1 MDYDGRGLIAQ
12 RETAV
17 RIILTHENA
26 DFDALAAL
34 LAAHKLD
41 PEAIPVQPEQ
51 LNRNVAAFL
60 ALYVSGLP
68 FARRADIDFENVEA
82 ITLVDTQR
90 LPQIKGLPQHVPV
103 YVIDHHPVKS
113 KPDPR
118 YTLTGEVI
126 GSTTTLLVEQM
137 QARGIQVSSL
147 EATLLAL
154 GIYEDTGSLTYGGTT
169 ARDLRAAAWTVEHH
183 AVLDTVRRFLE
194 PPLNEEQQRLFE
206 ALLTQSETRVID
218 GYPIIVAAA
227 RIDEYVN
234 EVAGV
239 AHRLRE
245 MLDPTG
251 LFVLVEMPGALHLV
265 CRATDDAINVGEVA
279 RHFGG
284 GGHER
289 AAAAS
294 IHDMTFEETL
304 DKLWDIIARSIQ
316 PAVHVRDLM
325 SYGVQTL
332 EADKTLAQVI
342 RKMRRIGHEGFPVVQ
357 DGRVV
362 GLLTR
367 RDADR
372 AMEHG
377 LGNVKVHEVMT
388 AGEVTLRPD
397 DSVGVLEQTMV
408 DSGWGQI
415 PVVDDSNRLIGV
427 VTRTDLIKHWASQH
441 PGRRAPGE
449 NALTMAE
456 IGDVLGKP
464 VENLI
469 QTIARHA
476 QTNDVAIYLV
486 GGVVRDLLLERPN
499 FDVDF
504 VVEGDAIALARSL
517 SEQYGGTV
525 SSFRP
530 FGTAKWTLTD
540 DVAAALGVEPGT
552 LPDHVDFATARNEFY
567 EHPTALPTVYRGS
580 IKLDL
585 ARRDFTINTLAVQL
599 SPEAASG
606 RVLDFFGGV
615 RDLRE
620 KRIAVLHNLSFV
632 DDPTRMIRAVR
643 FEHRLGFTI
652 EPRTLELMQTALP
665 MLRRITGERVRNE
678 LDLLLQEHEPERGFL
693 RLQKL
698 GLLEA
703 IHPAFRVDERMAERF
718 QMARKQKPPW
728 DGVQLS
734 TSALYWHLLAIG
746 IPVEQLP
753 ALNERL
759 LMPKTLAESMLAAAR
774 LAQNSDLLRSPD
786 ARPSQID
793 ALLRHA
799 SDTALYVA
807 WLVCDETLVRER
819 LARYVTEWRSQRP
832 AIDGNA
838 LKARGLRP
846 GPCYGRILERLRA
859 ARLDGEVTDLPG
871 EEALL
876 NRMLAEGI
884 CDDGA

>member
-1 MDYDGRGLIAQ
+1 MMNADSAAN

-17 RIILTHENA
+17 RIILTHESA

-41 PEAIPVQPEQ
+41 PEALPVLPEQ
-51 LNRNVAAFL
+51 QNRNVAAFL

-68 FARRADIDFENVEA
+68 FARRADIDFERVEA

-90 LPQIKGLPQHVPV
+90 LPQIKGLPKDAPV
-103 YVIDHHPVKS
+103 LVIDHHPARG
-113 KPDPR
+113 KPGKR

-126 GSTTTLLVEQM
+126 GSTTTLLVERM
-137 QARGIQVSSL
+137 QERGIQVSTL

-169 ARDLRAAAWTVEHH
+169 ARDVRAAAWLVEQH
-183 AVLDTVRRFLE
+183 AALDTVRRFLE
-194 PPLNEEQQRLFE
+194 PPLTEEQQRLFE
-206 ALLTQSETRVID
+206 TLLTQTETRVLE
-218 GYPIIVAAA
+218 GYPIIVASA
-227 RIDEYVN
+227 RSDEYVT

-245 MLDPTG
+245 MLDPSG

-294 IHDMTFEETL
+294 IHDMTFDEAL
-304 DKLWDIIARSIQ
+304 AALWGVIARAIQ

-325 SYGVQTL
+325 SYGVQTI
-332 EADKTLAQVI
+332 EADKTVAEVI
-342 RKMRRIGHEGFPVVQ
+342 RKMRRIGHEGFPVVR
-357 DGRVV
+357 DGSIV

-377 LGNVKVHEVMT
+377 LGNMAVHEVMT

-408 DSGWGQI
+408 ESGWGQI
-415 PVVDDSNRLIGV
+415 PVVDAQGRLAGV

-441 PGRRAPGE
+441 PGRRTPDE
-449 NALTMAE
+449 NALTLAE
-456 IGDVLGKP
+456 IGAVLGQP
-464 VENLI
+464 VERLI

-476 QTNDVAIYLV
+476 QTNDTTIYLV
-486 GGVVRDLLLERPN
+486 GGVVRDLLLERAN

-504 VVEGDAIALARSL
+504 VVEGDAITLARALADRF
-517 SEQYGGTV
+517 GGSV

-530 FGTAKWTLTD
+530 FGTAKWTLTHE
-540 DVAAALGVEPGT
+540 AAEALGVEPGT

-567 EHPTALPTVYRGS
+567 EHPTALPTVYSGS

-599 SPEAASG
+599 SPAAACG
-606 RVLDFFGGV
+606 RVLDFFGGI

-620 KRIAVLHNLSFV
+620 RRIAVLHNLSFV
-632 DDPTRMIRAVR
+632 DDPTRMLRAVR
-643 FEHRLGFTI
+643 FEHRLGFAI

-678 LDLLLQEHEPERGFL
+678 LDLLLAEHEPERGLL
-693 RLQKL
+693 RLQQL
-698 GLLEA
+698 GLLQA
-703 IHPAFRVDERMAERF
+703 IHPAFTVDDRLAGRF
-718 QMARKQKPPW
+718 AALRAGSPPW
-728 DGVQLS
+728 PVAAS
-734 TSALYWHLLAIG
+734 VVELYWHLLAVG

-759 LMPKTLAESMLAAAR
+759 LMPHTLAASMTAAAR
-774 LAQNSDLLRSPD
+774 LVQDSALLRAPA
-786 ARPSQID
+786 ARPSQLD
-793 ALLRHA
+793 ALLRNI
-799 SDTALYVA
+799 SDAALYIV
-807 WLVCDETLVRER
+807 WLMCDETIVRER
-819 LARYVTEWRSQRP
+819 LARFVTEWRALRP
-832 AIDGNA
+832 VIDGNA
-838 LKARGLRP
+838 LKMRGLKP
-846 GPCYGRILERLRA
+846 GPCFTPILNRLRA
-859 ARLDGEVTDLPG
+859 ARLDGEVNDLAG

-876 NRMLAEGI
+876 NRMLEEGM
-884 CDDGA
+884 CDDRA